1 MYGKTFR
8 ILREEDEFALIKEGM
23 HIGPKSTHCI
33 AEISEKVCLDSAS
46 SRYSIVVESPPSAP
60 LTVITS
66 SHTIPVM
73 MTRPLNERVEDPF
86 DIIY

>member
-8 ILREEDEFALIKEGM
+8 VLREEVEFALIKEGM

-46 SRYSIVVESPPSAP
+46 GCYSIVTESPPSAP
-60 LTVITS
+60 LIVMTS
-66 SHTIPVM
+66 SHTTPVTV
-73 MTRPLNERVEDPF
+73 TRPLNERVEDPF
-86 DIIY
+86 DII